1 MNPTLSQGV
10 GYGVITGLG
19 AFFALVMNIV
29 TLLQDRF
36 SKKKSSGADEFTA
49 ASRNVPLPLMIV
61 SIVSTW
67 CWSLT
72 LLQSATESYTYG
84 VSGGYLYAV
93 GGAIQVGVFS
103 IVASKVKANA
113 NLVTTFPEAG
123 YLRFGTA
130 GHLTY
135 LWCGLCCN
143 TIVSSVIL
151 LGGSAVF
158 SAVTGMNSYAAL
170 YLLPVVCAVYVYFGG
185 LRATFISDASHT
197 FPLLVFLIVFTF
209 VIYCG
214 GSSKIGSPSKMWEL
228 LSEVAHHD
236 PVSNNY
242 HGSFLTFRS
251 EDGGIFLFITI
262 ITGFGIVVLDQAYWS
277 RAIASQSLKTS
288 KAYFIGSCCWFVIP
302 WSMGLVLGLGA
313 RACSLMP
320 GFPEL
325 NSEEVTAGLSA
336 VAGASFLLGKAGSTM
351 ILLMIFL
358 SVTSAFSG
366 ELIATS
372 TLLSYDVYKKYLKK
386 DATPKQVLVASK
398 LAVFFWAIFAG
409 GIACVFQRIGISMG
423 WLFNFYGCATSSGV
437 FPVALTFTWNKLNK
451 WGAICGCLTGN
462 AIALAVWLGTCKAIK
477 GEINVNN
484 LSDRWVSFA
493 GNATALF
500 TGGIISIVVTLIWPQ
515 EFNWNEIRNRS
526 ILTAKEDEQLAAE
539 QESSEITELEEHNVV
554 DFKKQKE
561 AETPQGEQTFNSGIS
576 DNSSSYKGD
585 NGDNGNEVLKEG
597 ENGEYRDFEKIHSF
611 EQAEIIDVPQ
621 EENIPLDKLNRQFK
635 LFSGLAL
642 SFAFAVS
649 VCIPVPQIASPY
661 VYSKGFFTFVVVAN
675 IIWLFVTFS
684 VCVIW
689 PLFEAR
695 KVIYRLINH
704 RRMKNK
710 SQGELETSD
719 NNANS
724 EIELCST

>member
-1 MNPTLSQGV
+1 MHPSLSQGV
-10 GYGVITGLG
+10 GYGVIVGLG
-19 AFFALVMNIV
+19 AFFAVVMNIV
-29 TLLQDRF
+29 TLIQNKF
-36 SKKKSSGADEFTA
+36 SRNKVGGADEFTA

-72 LLQSATESYTYG
+72 LLQSATESYSYG

-93 GGAIQVGVFS
+93 GGAIQVSVFS

-123 YLRFGTA
+123 HLRFGTA

-135 LWCGLCCN
+135 LWCGLSCN

-158 SAVTGMNSYAAL
+158 NAVTGMNSYAAL
-170 YLLPVVCAVYVYFGG
+170 YLLPMVCAVYVYFGG
-185 LRATFISDASHT
+185 LRATFISDACHT
-197 FPLLVFLIVFTF
+197 FPLLVFLIIFTF

-214 GSSKIGSPSKMWEL
+214 GSSKIGSPGKMWEL

-236 PVSNNY
+236 PVDSNY

-251 EDGGIFLFITI
+251 KDGGIFLFITI

-288 KAYFIGSCCWFVIP
+288 KAYFIGACCWFVIP

-313 RACSLMP
+313 RATSLMP
-320 GFPEL
+320 GFPSL
-325 NSEEVTAGLSA
+325 NSDEVTAGLSA

-386 DATPKQVLVASK
+386 DATPQQVLFASK
-398 LAVFFWAIFAG
+398 VSVFLWAAFAG
-409 GIACVFQRIGISMG
+409 GIACVFQKIGISMG

-437 FPVALTFTWNKLNK
+437 FPVALTFTWSKLNK
-451 WGAICGCLTGN
+451 WGAVSGCLAGT
-462 AIALAVWLGTCKAIK
+462 AIALAVWLGTCKAIM
-477 GEINVNN
+477 GEINVDN

-500 TGGIISIVVTLIWPQ
+500 SGGIISIVVSLIWPQ
-515 EFNWNEIRNRS
+515 EFDWNDIRNKS
-526 ILTAKEDEQLAAE
+526 ILTANEEKLIYEQGSGE
-539 QESSEITELEEHNVV
+539 VTELEEHHITNPK
-554 DFKKQKE
+554 DQKAVE
-561 AETPQGEQTFNSGIS
+561 ETGQHGQSFTS
-576 DNSSSYKGD
+576 DSSKDDEG
-585 NGDNGNEVLKEG
+585 NGDDILKE
-597 ENGEYRDFEKIHSF
+597 EEREEYCDLEGS
-611 EQAEIIDVPQ
+611 ESLEEVEIIDVPQ
-621 EENIPLDKLNRQFK
+621 EENIPLTKLNKQFK
-635 LFSGLAL
+635 VFSGLAL
-642 SFAFAVS
+642 AFAFAVS
-649 VCIPVPQIASPY
+649 VCIPVPQIAAPY
-661 VYSKGFFTFVVVAN
+661 VYSKGFFTFVVIAN
-675 IIWLFVTFS
+675 IIWLFITFS

-689 PLFEAR
+689 PLFETR
-695 KVIYRLINH
+695 KFIYGLFNRKKKIRNKLNLLLAEIVMVLRL
-704 RRMKNK
+704 
-710 SQGELETSD
+710 E
-719 NNANS
+719 S
-724 EIELCST
+724 E

>member
-1 MNPTLSQGV
+1 MHASLSQGV

-19 AFFALVMNIV
+19 AFFAIVMNLV
-29 TLLQDRF
+29 TLLQNRF
-36 SKKKSSGADEFTA
+36 SKSKVGGADEFTA
-49 ASRNVPLPLMIV
+49 ASRNVPLALMIV

-72 LLQSATESYTYG
+72 LLQSATESYSYG

-93 GGAIQVGVFS
+93 GGAIQVSVFS

-123 YLRFGTA
+123 YLRFGTL

-158 SAVTGMNSYAAL
+158 NALTGMNSYAAL
-170 YLLPVVCAVYVYFGG
+170 YLLPLMCAIYVYFGG
-185 LRATFISDASHT
+185 LRATFISDAAHT
-197 FPLLVFLIVFTF
+197 FPLLIFLIIFTF

-228 LSEVAHHD
+228 LSEVAHRD
-236 PVSNNY
+236 PVDNNY

-251 EDGGIFLFITI
+251 KDGGIFLFITI

-288 KAYFIGSCCWFVIP
+288 KAYFIGACCWFVIP

-313 RACSLMP
+313 RATSLMP
-320 GFPEL
+320 GFPSL
-325 NSEEVTAGLSA
+325 NAEEVTAGLSA
-336 VAGASFLLGKAGSTM
+336 VAGASFLLGKAGSVM
-351 ILLMIFL
+351 ILLMVFL

-386 DATPKQVLVASK
+386 DATPQQVLLASK
-398 LAVFFWAIFAG
+398 MSVFLWAVFAG
-409 GIACVFQRIGISMG
+409 GISCIFQKIGISMG
-423 WLFNFYGCATSSGV
+423 WLYNFYGCATSSGV
-437 FPVALTFTWNKLNK
+437 FPVALTFTWSKLNK
-451 WGAICGCLTGN
+451 WGAISGCLSGM
-462 AIALAVWLGTCKAIK
+462 AIALAVWLGTCKAIM
-477 GEINVNN
+477 GEINVDN

-500 TGGIISIVVTLIWPQ
+500 SGGIISIVVSLIWPQ
-515 EFNWNEIRNRS
+515 EFDWNDIRNKS
-526 ILTAKEDEQLAAE
+526 ILTAEAE
-539 QESSEITELEEHNVV
+539 KLTFERESGDVTEIEEHYLPSS
-554 DFKKQKE
+554 DDKQE
-561 AETPQGEQTFNSGIS
+561 FDPHSRPGESFSS
-576 DNSSSYKGD
+576 NSSKNHQGSSND
-585 NGDNGNEVLKEG
+585 ILKE
-597 ENGEYRDFEKIHSF
+597 EEREEYRDLENSDSL
-611 EQAEIIDVPQ
+611 ENLEIIDVPR
-621 EENIPLDKLNRQFK
+621 EENIPLTKLNKQFK
-635 LFSGLAL
+635 VFSGLAL
-642 SFAFAVS
+642 AFAFVVS

-661 VYSKGFFTFVVVAN
+661 VYSKGFFTFVVIAN
-675 IIWLFVTFS
+675 IIWMFITFS

-689 PLFEAR
+689 PLFESG
-695 KVIYRLINH
+695 KFIYHLINQS
-704 RRMKNK
+704 KDK
-710 SQGELETSD
+710 EPIVFETSGSRSD
-719 NNANS
+719 SGIGPNQV
-724 EIELCST
+724 E